1 MTTHPDTH
9 GLPAWASGE
18 RASFALVA
26 VRGTVDVLTAALVDT
41 WGPQPVLES
50 VPVQSAGDTVEGSP
64 PGAPFIPSIGLEGSP
79 WAVAYFAVGDVRL
92 DHWIALP
99 EWVRDVAVNWNTEAL
114 TWIADPASNLVTY
127 EGFDGDGGAVR
138 IVWNADGE
146 ELRREVDSPEGSG
159 TEARGADG
167 DGGGAEDPSSPEDRG
182 SPNGKSLHGQPK
194 EGISDLAR
202 FVAGSVTG
210 RGIELPG
217 VLIHGTAEDG
227 DPEAPAV
234 SGVEARV
241 VGIETAGVARIDL
254 LQLGGRLLLD
264 EARLRSV
271 VDRALE
277 ASPSE
282 KAPAAAT
289 VESPEAPRSLFASMR
304 QLFGRVL
311 R

>member
-18 RASFALVA
+18 RSSFALVA

-50 VPVQSAGDTVEGSP
+50 VAVQSAGDAEEGSP

-127 EGFDGDGGAVR
+127 EGFDGDGTAER

-146 ELRREVDSPEGSG
+146 ELRREVDGPEGSG
-159 TEARGADG
+159 TDAGGADG
-167 DGGGAEDPSSPEDRG
+167 DGGEDEDPSSAEDRG
-182 SPNGKSLHGQPK
+182 DPNGEDQPR

-202 FVAGSVTG
+202 FVDGSVTG

-217 VLIHGTAEDG
+217 VLIHGTAEGG

-241 VGIETAGVARIDL
+241 LGIETAGVARIDL

-277 ASPSE
+277 ASPSAE
-282 KAPAAAT
+282 PPAAAT
-289 VESPEAPRSLFASMR
+289 VESPEAPRSLFASVR

-311 R
+311 G